1 MNKVVLYIHG
11 KNGSPDESEHYRP
24 LFQDSDVIGLDY
36 KSFTPWDTGKE
47 IHSKVEIL
55 KNKYSEIILIANSIG
70 AFFSLNADLNNQL
83 SKAYFISPIVDMEEL
98 IIRMMSWANVS
109 EEQLEKE
116 KIIHTDF
123 GEDLSWDYLSYVR
136 EHSIKW
142 NIPTHMLYGS
152 QDNIVSEDSLK
163 AFAKQNNSS
172 LTVMKNGEHWFHTEE
187 QLKFLDDWIRTHR

>member
-163 AFAKQNNSS
+163 AFAKQNNSIIDYIEA
-172 LTVMKNGEHWFHTEE
+172 LY
-187 QLKFLDDWIRTHR
+187 D